1 MKSLVFLLDLVDLPL
16 YLHKIGL
23 RVKLIHED
31 MEATSGQPA
40 SLYTMVK
47 KVDSWVQTWS
57 RVYWKWPSLWTAFD
71 VNEPRKTSENYGIW
85 LSLETAD

>member
-47 KVDSWVQTWS
+47 KVDS
-57 RVYWKWPSLWTAFD
+57 
-71 VNEPRKTSENYGIW
+71 
-85 LSLETAD
+85 